1 MLSGLSGL
9 HLRCC
14 TRQAQNSQC
23 VRHLM
28 RLESR
33 RLSLRFLSKRRG
45 TSSSDNLR
53 FAWLWARCPHSSAFA
68 GVLWP
73 ALALGVLPASIFVQP
88 ERSFSEPEHAR
99 LPNWVRRYLQ
109 QIRFTSPTQSQRTD
123 LSRALLRFET
133 LPLENLVAR
142 LKSYR

>member
-9 HLRCC
+9 HLHCC
-14 TRQAQNSQC
+14 TRQARNSQRL
-23 VRHLM
+23 RHLK
-28 RLESR
+28 RLEPR
-33 RLSLRFLSKRRG
+33 RLSLEFLSKRRG
-45 TSSSDNLR
+45 TSSSDDLR
-53 FAWLWARCPHSSAFA
+53 FAWLWARCPHSSAFG

-73 ALALGVLPASIFVQP
+73 ALALGVLLASIFVQP

-99 LPNWVRRYLQ
+99 LPNWVRRSLQ
-109 QIRFTSPTQSQRTD
+109 QIRFISPTQSQPTD
-123 LSRALLRFET
+123 LSRALLRFAT